1 MRADYPWID
10 TLIVLAALQA
20 TAAVIGFATGHVF
33 LSLWLATLV
42 YLGWQLRYLVLLERW
57 LLRGD
62 IASPPDAP
70 GIWGKVFASLRRSRT
85 RHRSRRRQL
94 AQLLARFTETANAVP
109 DGVVVLGAGFA
120 LEWWNDKA
128 ASMLGLRSPQ
138 DQGSRIGNLIR
149 SPEFGAFLRD
159 RRTDPITLP
168 APANPRLSLEIRL
181 VPYGEQHLLLVRD
194 VTRLQ
199 RLETMRRDFVAN
211 VSHELRTP
219 LTVVRGLS
227 ETLADEGSSLAPE
240 DRDMLML
247 IQQQTE
253 RMSRLVDDLLL
264 LARLETSSG
273 PAESAPV
280 DVPALLQGLRDEA
293 VALSGERGHDI
304 RLEIS
309 GDCELLAD
317 EGELRSAF
325 SNLVFNAVNYTP
337 AGGTITMRWSC
348 DSQGAQFAV
357 IDTGIGIA
365 PEHIPRLTERFY
377 RVDRGRSG
385 KTGGT
390 GLGLAIVKHI
400 LQRYGGRL
408 TIDSRVGQGSTFTCH
423 FPASVCRP
431 LAADRSQ
438 RPLS

>member
-1 MRADYPWID
+1 SCA
-10 TLIVLAALQA
+10 
-20 TAAVIGFATGHVF
+20 
-33 LSLWLATLV
+33 
-42 YLGWQLRYLVLLERW
+42 
-57 LLRGD
+57 
-62 IASPPDAP
+62 
-70 GIWGKVFASLRRSRT
+70 
-85 RHRSRRRQL
+85 
-94 AQLLARFTETANAVP
+94 
-109 DGVVVLGAGFA
+109 
-120 LEWWNDKA
+120 
-128 ASMLGLRSPQ
+128 
-138 DQGSRIGNLIR
+138 
-149 SPEFGAFLRD
+149 
-159 RRTDPITLP
+159 
-168 APANPRLSLEIRL
+168 
-181 VPYGEQHLLLVRD
+181 
-194 VTRLQ
+194 
-199 RLETMRRDFVAN
+199 
-211 VSHELRTP
+211 
-219 LTVVRGLS
+219 
-227 ETLADEGSSLAPE
+227 
-240 DRDMLML
+240 LML
-247 IQQQTE
+247 RIKQQTG
-253 RMSRLVDDLLL
+253 RMRRLVDDLLL

-408 TIDSRVGQGSTFTCH
+408 TIDSRVGQGSTFVCH
-423 FPASVCRP
+423 FPSSVCRP
-431 LAADRSQ
+431 VSANRSQ
-438 RPLS
+438 RPLSLSSGRCPVSPFLAICLFLQAAFRVKRSFPVCNKTATVGL